1 MGAYINLGFKIV
13 STTPNKNI
21 KGVETIEYQ
30 MPKLDKTGTPLPEEY
45 QTGRP
50 KVKTVYDLIL

>member
-1 MGAYINLGFKIV
+1 LQNDVKIV

-30 MPKLDKTGTPLPEEY
+30 MPKLDKTGTPIPEEY

>member
-1 MGAYINLGFKIV
+1 
-13 STTPNKNI
+13 
-21 KGVETIEYQ
+21 
-30 MPKLDKTGTPLPEEY
+30 MPKLDKMGTPIPEEY